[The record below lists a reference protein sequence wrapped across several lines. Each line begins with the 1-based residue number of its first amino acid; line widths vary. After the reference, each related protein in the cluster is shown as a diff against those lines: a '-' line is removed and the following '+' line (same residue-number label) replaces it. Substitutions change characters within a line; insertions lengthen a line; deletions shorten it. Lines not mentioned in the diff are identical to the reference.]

1 MKERETMKNNP
12 TEYTVT
18 VKREVPYSELTEK
31 EKINFAIGSNEEALL
46 ELIAND
52 ASLKVRETLANR
64 AMRISGKIL
73 CELLQDKNPNIRK
86 TAKARVFN
94 ELLYSNL
101 EKYTKSFELLL
112 TFVCEF
118 FGKDFICKLTEF
130 EAKRQALSA
139 IYLYDLKYSFL
150 KSQES
155 LFGPRQFNT
164 GNGGYYSLYD
174 DGQPNNGTIWKL
186 LGTMAYYQYMPEELE
201 IVLKKKLVSSEN
213 VQNIKEWVRNSEPSN
228 LEKPWIDILSKT
240 LFNLGRPYTS
250 IEEKME
256 EHFKLY
262 MVESLEIIE
271 KAEIAISEMYKTSA
285 VITAYTK
292 NV

>member
-1 MKERETMKNNP
+1 MKNNP

-31 EKINFAIGSNEEALL
+31 EKINFATVSNEEALL

-52 ASLKVRETLANR
+52 KSFNVRETLANR
-64 AMRISGKIL
+64 YMRIPTKIL
-73 CELLQDKNPNIRK
+73 CELLQDDDETIKKIAK
-86 TAKARVFN
+86 TRIFN
-94 ELLYSNL
+94 ELIYSNS
-101 EKYTKSFELLL
+101 ESYTKCFELMLAFL
-112 TFVCEF
+112 CEF
-118 FGKDFICKLTEF
+118 FGKDFICRLTEF
-130 EAKRQALSA
+130 EIKRQAFSA
-139 IYLYDLKYSFL
+139 IYLYDLKYGFL
-150 KSQES
+150 GSKES
-155 LFGPRQFNT
+155 LFGVRCFNSKISS
-164 GNGGYYSLYD
+164 YYSLHD

-201 IVLKKKLVSSEN
+201 IVLKKKLVPSEN
-213 VQNIKEWVRNSEPSN
+213 VQNIKEWVKNSEPSN

-240 LFNLGRPYTS
+240 LFNFGRPYTS

-262 MVESLEIIE
+262 IVESLEIIE

>member
-1 MKERETMKNNP
+1 MKKDLA
-12 TEYTVT
+12 EYKVT

-31 EKINFAIGSNEEALL
+31 EKIHFAIGSNEEALL

-64 AMRISGKIL
+64 AMRIPGKIL
-73 CELLQDKNPNIRK
+73 CELLQDKNQNIRK

-94 ELLYSNL
+94 ELIYSNL
-101 EKYTKSFELLL
+101 EKYTKSFELML
-112 TFVCEF
+112 TFVCNF
-118 FGKDFICKLTEF
+118 FGKDFIGNLTEF
-130 EAKRQALSA
+130 ETKRQALSA

-150 KSQES
+150 GQSES
-155 LFGPRQFNT
+155 LFGARHFNSR
-164 GNGGYYSLYD
+164 NGGYYSLYD

-186 LGTMAYYQYMPEELE
+186 LGTMVYYQYMPEELE
-201 IVLKKKLVSSEN
+201 NILKKQLIPTEN
-213 VQNIKEWVRNSEPSN
+213 VENLQNWIQESEPSN

-240 LFNLGRPYTS
+240 LFNLGKPYS
-250 IEEKME
+250 NIEERKE
-256 EHFKLY
+256 ERFKLC
-262 MVESLEIIE
+262 MVEGLEIVE